1 MYRGWATSRNAV
13 RVENSATDTT
23 GQKGLEKESSQGIQ
37 SFVGPT
43 RGYSPFVKQLSIL
56 LDNTSPCYLP
66 LHSVSLQSSSFPP
79 SLILLLRF
87 FVSFFDN
94 LRLILVGIP

>member
-1 MYRGWATSRNAV
+1 MQHIVHAFTFSYKCSH
-13 RVENSATDTT
+13 S
-23 GQKGLEKESSQGIQ
+23 
-37 SFVGPT
+37 PT